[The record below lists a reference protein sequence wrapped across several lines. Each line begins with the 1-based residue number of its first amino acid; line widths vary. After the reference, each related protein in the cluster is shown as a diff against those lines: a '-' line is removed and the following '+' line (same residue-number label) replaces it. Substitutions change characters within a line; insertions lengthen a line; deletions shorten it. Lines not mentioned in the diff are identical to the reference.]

1 MLETKSLNGAKKQQ
15 SNIGAVMNRTWK
27 ILLIAGL
34 LGLITELIFMIVK
47 LAIVGNQVEG
57 RYATIWLSSSLICLI
72 TSGLIAGFIYGKPY
86 IRQLRDWVY
95 GA

>member
-1 MLETKSLNGAKKQQ
+1 MKKKTTLG
-15 SNIGAVMNRTWK
+15 IGAVIMHRTWK
-27 ILLIAGL
+27 ILLIVGL
-34 LGLITELIFMIVK
+34 LGFILQWIFMVIK

-57 RYATIWLSSSLICLI
+57 MYARVWFASSMICLI
-72 TSGLIAGFIYGKPY
+72 TSGLIAGFVYGKPY